1 MILVERKIEVYT
13 MRKNEITIDIADC
26 FSRHPAGRVAS
37 DGPDN
42 GERFRDEILV
52 PALRKAMELNEDT
65 RVIVDIDGCRSL
77 GSTFL
82 EEAFGGLARIPAFPI
97 LKACKILQIIYRKPY
112 LQIYKDAILEYLDD
126 AKAQGTT

>member
-1 MILVERKIEVYT
+1 M
-13 MRKNEITIDIADC
+13 TIDIAER

-52 PALRKAMELNEDT
+52 PTLREAMEHNEGA
-65 RVIVDIDGCRSL
+65 RVIVDIDGCRSF
-77 GSTFL
+77 GSSFL
-82 EEAFGGLARIPAFPI
+82 EEAFGGLARVPGFPFLKALKI
-97 LKACKILQIIYRKPY
+97 LKIQSQKPH

-126 AKAQGTT
+126 AKAQATA